1 MEKSI
6 LCFGDSNTY
15 GYSPEGTGR
24 YPRQE
29 RWTGILA
36 ERLGP
41 EYRIID
47 EGLCG
52 RTTVWE
58 DPIEGDKCGIR
69 HLPSCIAS
77 HTPLDLVI
85 IMLGTNDLKAA
96 FHANAKYIAA
106 GIKEYIRL
114 IKNPY
119 LWEEFRVPDILIAA
133 PAELRECIV
142 EKEGPGGNF
151 DRYSLEQSRLLAAA
165 LEKICR
171 EYGTYFLNASD
182 YADASEIDGIHL
194 DAENHRRLAE
204 GFAERIRELHTCR
217 QQDQR

>member
-1 MEKSI
+1 MEKNI

-36 ERLGP
+36 QRLGP
-41 EYRIID
+41 AYRILE

-85 IMLGTNDLKAA
+85 IMLGTNDFKQRFHVTASDIALSMERLVQTAQAMDNDACPKKFEILLACPAPIRSQTFLGESIGDRSADAVALAPLARAA
-96 FHANAKYIAA
+96 AERCGVHFINVGDYAEISTLDGLHYDRENHQRIAVA
-106 GIKEYIRL
+106 MEQKIKE
-114 IKNPY
+114 
-119 LWEEFRVPDILIAA
+119 IL
-133 PAELRECIV
+133 
-142 EKEGPGGNF
+142 G
-151 DRYSLEQSRLLAAA
+151 
-165 LEKICR
+165 
-171 EYGTYFLNASD
+171 
-182 YADASEIDGIHL
+182 
-194 DAENHRRLAE
+194 
-204 GFAERIRELHTCR
+204 
-217 QQDQR
+217 

>member
-1 MEKSI
+1 MEKNI

-36 ERLGP
+36 QRLGP
-41 EYRIID
+41 AYRILE

-85 IMLGTNDLKAA
+85 IMLGTNDFKQR
-96 FHANAKYIAA
+96 FH
-106 GIKEYIRL
+106 
-114 IKNPY
+114 
-119 LWEEFRVPDILIAA
+119 V
-133 PAELRECIV
+133 
-142 EKEGPGGNF
+142 
-151 DRYSLEQSRLLAAA
+151 
-165 LEKICR
+165 
-171 EYGTYFLNASD
+171 TASD
-182 YADASEIDGIHL
+182 IALSME
-194 DAENHRRLAE
+194 RLV
-204 GFAERIRELHTCR
+204 
-217 QQDQR
+217 